1 MVTSYMSTAVFLP
14 ISGNNRNAKN
24 DAIKRQDSIV
34 FLYTILDNIFFARLL
49 HLFLH
54 FSARL
59 LLYSLHFS
67 ARLFVLTKKFP
78 RCYRNNGQHQGIFY
92 ILSGNYAPATSLF
105 LFNMMCKTSQ
115 SVCCIPWEAKR
126 PTLRIHSSAVSAT
139 SPSVP
144 STRIPAKAM
153 RTER

>member
-34 FLYTILDNIFFARLL
+34 FLYTMLDNIFLRDFCTYFYI
-49 HLFLH
+49 FLRDFCCIH
-54 FSARL
+54 YIFPRDFSFL
-59 LLYSLHFS
+59 Q
-67 ARLFVLTKKFP
+67 KKFP